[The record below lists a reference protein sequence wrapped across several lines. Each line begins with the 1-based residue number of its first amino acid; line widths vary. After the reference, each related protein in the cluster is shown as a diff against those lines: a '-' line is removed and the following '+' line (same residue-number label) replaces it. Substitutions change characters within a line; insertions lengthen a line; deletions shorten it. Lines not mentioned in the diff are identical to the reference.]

1 MPDLA
6 LIQILIN
13 GLQNKEA
20 CNIRTLLRSLRSEI
34 SPLIDEQRIS
44 RIFYGN
50 PKYFVR
56 IPRMSEGSFWRL
68 QSKGAQ
74 TKSALKSLAQHT
86 RLQEGENKGRRLT
99 TQPISA
105 NKTPNPLLKTSSEL
119 EKPSFPKT
127 GAAKIQPLLAWQF
140 EALKAWRDNSQV
152 GIIEAVTGSGKTRV
166 AIEAIAET
174 VKSTDTYSL
183 VIVPTLTLAHQWHDR
198 VSAARIVD
206 GNGIVIKVGC
216 VCGGRVDSFDDFRVL
231 IATASSASQ
240 RLLQPPH
247 SNGRGSLLI
256 ADEVHH
262 LGAPEWAK
270 ALQPRFSARLGLT
283 ATLERND
290 EGVEKFIHP
299 YFQKT
304 IFTLGLER
312 AIQDKIVAQYH
323 TIFIGVRLNTT
334 EQFEYTQATE
344 KIRHSLRAIK
354 ASRLVDMD
362 IFGTMIKQVQKNAL
376 MPSSPIYRAAK
387 QFLSAF
393 SARRSILACASNKPR
408 RVAELAIALKRGK
421 GTIIFS
427 ETLQAAAKAL
437 IPLKKVGL
445 GVALIASETPC
456 SDRESILAAF
466 SSGKTNVLAA
476 PRVLDEGVD
485 VPEADVGIILASSRS
500 RRQFIQRLG
509 RIIRRKPDGRPAHL
523 FVLYVEG
530 TREDPRSDER
540 TLLVSE
546 IEKFALTTTI
556 VRADDLVPI
565 EVLDR
570 VGRLIN

>member
-183 VIVPTLTLAHQWHDR
+183 VIVPTLTLAHQWHHRHINDT
-198 VSAARIVD
+198 S
-206 GNGIVIKVGC
+206 
-216 VCGGRVDSFDDFRVL
+216 
-231 IATASSASQ
+231 TASTTCQTYNDKHQYQTLTHQQTHKTVQHFKRARARQ
-240 RLLQPPH
+240 L
-247 SNGRGSLLI
+247 
-256 ADEVHH
+256 
-262 LGAPEWAK
+262 
-270 ALQPRFSARLGLT
+270 SAR
-283 ATLERND
+283 AHD
-290 EGVEKFIHP
+290 DHFV
-299 YFQKT
+299 Y
-304 IFTLGLER
+304 
-312 AIQDKIVAQYH
+312 D
-323 TIFIGVRLNTT
+323 
-334 EQFEYTQATE
+334 
-344 KIRHSLRAIK
+344 
-354 ASRLVDMD
+354 
-362 IFGTMIKQVQKNAL
+362 
-376 MPSSPIYRAAK
+376 
-387 QFLSAF
+387 
-393 SARRSILACASNKPR
+393 
-408 RVAELAIALKRGK
+408 
-421 GTIIFS
+421 
-427 ETLQAAAKAL
+427 
-437 IPLKKVGL
+437 
-445 GVALIASETPC
+445 
-456 SDRESILAAF
+456 
-466 SSGKTNVLAA
+466 NVCEC
-476 PRVLDEGVD
+476 R
-485 VPEADVGIILASSRS
+485 
-500 RRQFIQRLG
+500 
-509 RIIRRKPDGRPAHL
+509 
-523 FVLYVEG
+523 
-530 TREDPRSDER
+530 
-540 TLLVSE
+540 
-546 IEKFALTTTI
+546 
-556 VRADDLVPI
+556 
-565 EVLDR
+565 
-570 VGRLIN
+570 